1 MTEDNQQF
9 CITHWVD
16 DLRPCFRNVHYA
28 DCPNPETCTGCV
40 PREAVDGFVCA
51 ACSSM
56 ITKAIRDWDEFT
68 ALLGNETRA
77 VTPEP
82 GGATAKP
89 GSRLPLSPLQLTF
102 DVVRRH
108 EASRP
113 SASRLWVTTPHGAAD
128 AVRFAKEVRR
138 AVFNY
143 PTRELESQIRSSRC
157 SHCGMLTLVYEPV
170 QTVGGDAFVKCLNT
184 GCGQI
189 MDHLAYERLAL
200 MEAQCCR
207 RCRSED
213 GCTNT
218 GCTCHT
224 FAPVP
229 EWQRTA
235 KGDTEPYDPHNPE
248 HTALVE
254 AT

>member
-1 MTEDNQQF
+1 VTDDNQQF

-16 DLRPCFRNVHYA
+16 DLRPCFKKVHYA
-28 DCPNPETCTGCV
+28 DCANPETCTGCV
-40 PREAVDGFVCA
+40 PREAQDGFVCGP
-51 ACSSM
+51 CSSD
-56 ITKAIRDWDEFT
+56 IARAIRDWTEFV
-68 ALLGNETRA
+68 ALLGGEARA

-82 GGATAKP
+82 GGGTSKP

-113 SASRLWVTTPHGAAD
+113 SVDRLWVHTPEGAAD
-128 AVRFAKEVRR
+128 AVRFAREVRR
-138 AVFNY
+138 AVFNF
-143 PTRELESQIRSSRC
+143 PTSELDRKIRSSRC
-157 SHCGMLTLVYEPV
+157 PSCGILSLVYEPV
-170 QTVGGDAFVKCLNT
+170 QTVGGDAFVKCLND
-184 GCGQI
+184 GCGNI
-189 MDHLAYERLAL
+189 MDHTAFERLAL

-218 GCTCHT
+218 ACKCHL

-229 EWQRTA
+229 EWQRTS
-235 KGDTEPYDPHNPE
+235 KGDVEPFDPSNPE
-248 HTALVE
+248 HAALVE
-254 AT
+254 VE